1 MDSRLEVFPSE
12 TAMQFGKENFR
23 GRKSTDE
30 AQLYQRRRGS
40 RREGAGPAGGRHR
53 ETGTRADASPSPS
66 LPCPP
71 GTLSQQDPR
80 LLPRDSRAV
89 GIRRFCK
96 GAAVL
101 PWLLTGSLNYQRWK
115 LSATAPQIC
124 MDTAACQVL
133 KETLWGPEGHSL
145 HPSSSKHSQHI
156 QALQIAPNL
165 PVFFFSPGCCG
176 QDGGG
181 KCGRPGPGFGN

>member
-1 MDSRLEVFPSE
+1 MHSRLEAFPSE
-12 TAMQFGKENFR
+12 TAVQFGKEDFR

-40 RREGAGPAGGRHR
+40 RREGAGPAGRRHR
-53 ETGTRADASPSPS
+53 EAGTRADASPSPS

-71 GTLSQQDPR
+71 DALSQRDPS

-101 PWLLTGSLNYQRWK
+101 PWLLTGSLNYQGWK
-115 LSATAPQIC
+115 LPATASQIC
-124 MDTAACQVL
+124 MDTAACQVRKKPFGDL
-133 KETLWGPEGHSL
+133 KGTVCIPAPPNTRSVSRLCRLP
-145 HPSSSKHSQHI
+145 
-156 QALQIAPNL
+156 QICL
-165 PVFFFSPGCCG
+165 FFFSPGCCG
-176 QDGGG
+176 RDGGG
-181 KCGRPGPGFGN
+181 KCGHPGPGFGN